1 MNSIP
6 MLDSDNVYQQIFNLT
21 HEAIFIVEN
30 GTGNIVAT
38 NRTARL
44 VYGYSEEEFL
54 SMQSSCLSAEP
65 EKSIEQGHKITDAKL
80 ARVPLRQHKKKTGEV
95 FPVEV
100 TAKSIFYNAIPAH
113 ILMIRDIT
121 VRQQIEARRICR
133 ETQLIDVLRTIA
145 DSLVKNDMPLNEF
158 YAVVLREFSSIL
170 PSDKFHI
177 NIIDKAR
184 NEVYVPFDTDASS
197 KIPQRRPVGRGITE
211 YVIRRNRPMIIS
223 PPTLAELIIAGEI
236 DAKYPDAIGATY
248 YMCAPLTI
256 ASGEPFGGIALLSYD
271 DFQPFFAEDL
281 DIFSLLASE
290 ISMAILHKDPSV
302 YLSSDS
308 KCSAIWVLDETGN
321 HIEDVSL
328 EPYIVTNYVIN
339 RTREDNEK
347 IKAAYR
353 NHRIGVTE
361 SGVAIVLVPGNWEHK
376 INPAGQ
382 IKLIRQNILNQ
393 Q

>member
-1 MNSIP
+1 
-6 MLDSDNVYQQIFNLT
+6 
-21 HEAIFIVEN
+21 
-30 GTGNIVAT
+30 
-38 NRTARL
+38 
-44 VYGYSEEEFL
+44 
-54 SMQSSCLSAEP
+54 
-65 EKSIEQGHKITDAKL
+65 
-80 ARVPLRQHKKKTGEV
+80 
-95 FPVEV
+95 
-100 TAKSIFYNAIPAH
+100 
-113 ILMIRDIT
+113 
-121 VRQQIEARRICR
+121 
-133 ETQLIDVLRTIA
+133 
-145 DSLVKNDMPLNEF
+145 
-158 YAVVLREFSSIL
+158 
-170 PSDKFHI
+170 
-177 NIIDKAR
+177 
-184 NEVYVPFDTDASS
+184 
-197 KIPQRRPVGRGITE
+197 
-211 YVIRRNRPMIIS
+211 MIIS

-248 YMCAPLTI
+248 YMCAPLTN

-328 EPYIVTNYVIN
+328 EPYSVTNYVIN

-353 NHRIGVTE
+353 NNRLGVTE
-361 SGVAIVLVPGNWEHK
+361 SGVAIVLVPGNWEDR
-376 INPAGQ
+376 IYPAGQ
-382 IKLIRQNILNQ
+382 IKLIRQNILSQ